1 MKKLNKK
8 GFTLIEMLV
17 VIAIIAI
24 LVAIIIPIVS
34 SATQKAAAATN
45 AANMRSYKAEIVT
58 SYLSNDG
65 NVKVNGSNAVTVTTT
80 ALKPPAMKAVN
91 SDGVTCAK
99 YDPPTSGSATISN
112 SNTGSGWGVTFDGS
126 DFKLTY
132 DGYTIAQMA
141 KVAGQDSAQGGSGT

>member
-45 AANMRSYKAEIVT
+45 AANMRSYKAEVVT

-65 NVKVNGSNAVTVTTT
+65 NVVVNSSKKITTNT
-80 ALKPPAMKAVN
+80 IKTPAMKAVK
-91 SDGVTCAK
+91 SDDPNVNCTKGDAGITATNNDNVTA
-99 YDPPTSGSATISN
+99 
-112 SNTGSGWGVTFDGS
+112 GSGKWNVKFDGS
-126 DFKLTY
+126 DFIVTY

-141 KVAGQDSAQGGSGT
+141 AVAGQDSAQGGSGS

>member
-45 AANMRSYKAEIVT
+45 AANMRSYKAEVVT

-65 NVKVNGSNAVTVTTT
+65 QVVVNSSNTITKNEIKT
-80 ALKPPAMKAVN
+80 PAMKAVKSGDVN
-91 SDGVTCAK
+91 CVSKAAGGNATDGEGTKTA
-99 YDPPTSGSATISN
+99 
-112 SNTGSGWGVTFDGS
+112 GSGWKVKFDGS
-126 DFKLTY
+126 DFKVTY
-132 DGYTIAQMA
+132 DGYTIAEMA
-141 KVAGQDSAQGGSGT
+141 KVAGQDSAQGGSDS